1 MKLEDM
7 KNEIKKQIEDKNAK
21 IAALEKVVIK
31 KKKDGSDYKKLSQ
44 AIEGGKII
52 RDYINSSYETVYI
65 DVPYHGA
72 SYLTA
77 RIPAYGYQRD
87 LPNADERKR
96 DKFKCRSND
105 TYFFTT
111 DEIKE
116 AIQKEIDNTKKSIIE
131 LEEASQIIGA
141 VYKSIIAKAKEIH
154 DELEDIKTLHYELT
168 DTAKKVVEFG
178 YVY

>member
-31 KKKDGSDYKKLSQ
+31 KKKDGSDYKKLSK
-44 AIEGGKII
+44 AIEGGTIL
-52 RDYINSSYETVYI
+52 RDNINSSYETAYI
-65 DVPYHGA
+65 DVHYHGT

-77 RIPAYGYQRD
+77 RIPVYGYQKD
-87 LPNADERKR
+87 LPDTDERKK
-96 DKFKCRSND
+96 DKFKYRNND